1 MRQKVDWGHMTKDQR
16 VAMKQINALYNKM
29 LECFTEDELFDVFCE
44 ADDLW
49 EENFPF
55 EAAQWGDGS
64 FLHRR
69 FNDMNRELRRR
80 KAANGGIMTFN
91 VMGHTVSV
99 QM

>member
-1 MRQKVDWGHMTKDQR
+1 MKQRVDWSRMTVEQR
-16 VAMKQINALYNKM
+16 TAMKKINVLYGKM
-29 LECFTEDELFDVFCE
+29 LTCFTEDELFDVFCE

-55 EAAQWGDGS
+55 EAAQWGDES
-64 FLHRR
+64 FLHKR
-69 FNDMNRELRRR
+69 FNDMGRELRRR